1 MKFIRRALC
10 ESNGEPSSTRINLL
24 ILLLFTMA
32 LISVATAYAQKL
44 PDIPASLA
52 DLIKFLFGCATAK
65 TALSSAADLL
75 SAVKAKPENANG
87 PA

>member
-1 MKFIRRALC
+1 MKFMRLALS

-24 ILLLFTMA
+24 ILLMFTMA
-32 LISVATAYAQKL
+32 LISVATFYSQKL

-65 TALSSAADLL
+65 TALSSVSDLVA
-75 SAVKAKPENANG
+75 AVKTKPENTNG